1 MSASANKPVIG
12 GVCYTLAK
20 KFGIEAWIMR
30 VIFVCS
36 TLFVGVGPVIYII
49 LWIFMPKA
57 P

>member
-1 MSASANKPVIG
+1 MSASADKPMIG

-20 KFGIEAWIMR
+20 KCNMEAWIMR

-36 TLFVGVGPVIYII
+36 TLFFGVGPLIYII

>member
-1 MSASANKPVIG
+1 MIG

-20 KFGIEAWIMR
+20 KCNMEAWIMR
-30 VIFVCS
+30 VIFVCAV
-36 TLFVGVGPVIYII
+36 LFAGFGSLIYII

>member
-1 MSASANKPVIG
+1 MIG

-20 KFGIEAWIMR
+20 KFNIETWIMR

-36 TLFVGVGPVIYII
+36 VVFAGIGLIPYII
-49 LWIFMPKA
+49 LWVFMPKA

>member
-1 MSASANKPVIG
+1 MSTKVEKPMIG

-20 KFGIEAWIMR
+20 KANMAAWIMR

-36 TLFVGVGPVIYII
+36 TLLFGVGPLIYIV

>member
-1 MSASANKPVIG
+1 MSASANKPMIG

-20 KFGIEAWIMR
+20 KVNMETWIMR
-30 VIFVCS
+30 VIFVCT
-36 TLFVGVGPVIYII
+36 TLFAGFGPLIYII

>member
-1 MSASANKPVIG
+1 MSASANKPMIG

-20 KFGIEAWIMR
+20 KANMETWIMR
-30 VIFVCS
+30 VLFVCT
-36 TLFVGVGPVIYII
+36 TLFAGFGPLVYII